1 MKSTDFDQQTFF
13 RIDVQGS
20 KNEKLNRIPFEEC
33 NYEGNIRRRAELK
46 QKWKEISSEERQIFK
61 DLRNFF
67 TEHGYSDLP
76 PMQKNYQV
84 FSEEIK
90 KRIDFD
96 KDKKVLSL
104 EALTNDTDIFELL
117 HSLEDVDKI
126 KRIYRYQKK
135 TSTDGINNE
144 VAEQVRNCFTQG
156 RELFESGKKS
166 STSVKPLLYFYSLT
180 AYAYGLIVLS
190 NPIRYSLDT
199 LTGHHGLDYV
209 HDEYSI
215 KLGGDVPYGTFT
227 DLLLSFPTGYFL
239 DSNNTHIIKNNF
251 NSIKKFFEIGQKVT
265 LGSLFGYMPELSSY
279 LNDFL
284 GMEKRIFPVKIK
296 NVSLGTSVGY
306 ELIIGDGKIYL
317 DENKFD
323 YLLRGNNE
331 KIDGRL
337 RYLIPQ
343 EIFLSLNLSIMQD
356 LYGEFYLLD
365 SPLQFSIPEIA
376 LHFLTMFAFSNIQRY
391 DPPFWNKVLSNKINS
406 DVSYLIYKYIA
417 VYEKKLPYLILRLVN
432 NVYPIL
438 KR

>member
-1 MKSTDFDQQTFF
+1 MKSTAFEQNDFFKLDALGF
-13 RIDVQGS
+13 V
-20 KNEKLNRIPFEEC
+20 NEKTNRIPFEEC
-33 NYEGNIRRRAELK
+33 DYSENIKRRDELIE
-46 QKWKEISSEERQIFK
+46 QWKNLSSEEKKIFK
-61 DLRNFF
+61 DLKNFF
-67 TEHGYSDLP
+67 IEHKYENLP
-76 PMQKNYQV
+76 PAQKNYQI
-84 FSEEIK
+84 FSEEIL
-90 KRIDFD
+90 KRIIFD

-104 EALTNDTDIFELL
+104 ETLTNETDIFELL

-126 KRIYRYQKK
+126 KRIYKYQKK

-209 HDEYSI
+209 HDEYFI

-251 NSIKKFFEIGQKVT
+251 NSIKKIFEVGQKVT
-265 LGSLFGYMPELSSY
+265 VGSLFGYMPELSSY

-284 GMEKRIFPVKIK
+284 GIDKMIFPVKIK

-317 DENKFD
+317 DEKKFD
-323 YLLRGNNE
+323 SLLNGNNE

-343 EIFLSLNLSIMQD
+343 EIFLSLNLNIMQD
-356 LYGEFYLLD
+356 IYGEFYLLD
-365 SPLQFSIPEIA
+365 SPLEFSLPEIA
-376 LHFLTMFAFSNIQRY
+376 IHFMIMFAFSNIQRY

-406 DVSYLIYKYIA
+406 DVSYLIYKYFAI
-417 VYEKKLPYLILRLVN
+417 YEKKLPYLILRLIN

-438 KR
+438 KK